1 MSEEKPPEDDRP
13 EDRARPGL
21 RNLAR
26 RIFEGDREDEE
37 REESEPRAERP
48 AEERRTR
55 ELLISALATG
65 DKAKTEIVRLVA
77 REVRSYLE
85 ALELHKDLHYLLTNY
100 SLDVQASFSLSPK
113 SPDQPPP
120 PSGNKEDE
128 A

>member
-1 MSEEKPPEDDRP
+1 MSEEKTAEAERP
-13 EDRARPGL
+13 EERGRPGL

-26 RIFEGDREDEE
+26 RIFEGDREEDG

-65 DKAKTEIVRLVA
+65 DKAKTEIVRLIA
-77 REVRSYLE
+77 REVRGYLE

-100 SLDVQASFSLSPK
+100 SLDVQASFSLKPK
-113 SPDQPPP
+113 SPAQPA
-120 PSGNKEDE
+120 PSSATEDE